1 MLRQR
6 VITALILA
14 GALIATLVFAPYPA
28 QAMLFSL
35 VAAAGAWEWAALV
48 GSKGVLSRVLYA
60 AIILLL
66 CGALWVGLSLNGAD
80 AALHARPWLAIAA
93 LLWSAMLVGLKYYS
107 AGRGIWGHAWVR
119 ALMGWLM
126 LTATWLAVTVC
137 LTLINGPFVV
147 FLLILT
153 VASADIGAY
162 FAGRH
167 FGQHALAAEISPA
180 KTWEGFWGGM
190 LCVALLA
197 TLIWQNLPLS
207 QLHLGWGS
215 LMVLGLATAGASV
228 VGDLTVS
235 LLKREVG
242 LKDSGSL
249 LPGHGGLMDRLDS
262 ICGAAPVFALG
273 LLLIGY

>member
-14 GALIATLVFAPYPA
+14 GTLIATLLLAPYPV
-28 QAMLFSL
+28 QAMLFAL
-35 VAAAGAWEWAALV
+35 VAAAGGWEWAALV
-48 GSKGVLSRVLYA
+48 GAQRALSRTFYA
-60 AIILLL
+60 AIIPLL
-66 CGALWVGLSLNGAD
+66 CIALWTGLALDGPE
-80 AALHARPWLAIAA
+80 AALHARPWLAAA
-93 LLWSAMLVGLKYYS
+93 AFLWSAMLVGLKYYA
-107 AGRGIWGHAWVR
+107 AGRGAWRHAWLR
-119 ALMGWLM
+119 AVMGWLM
-126 LTATWLAVTVC
+126 LTATWLAVIVC

-153 VASADIGAY
+153 VAAADIGAY
-162 FAGRH
+162 FAGRR

-197 TLIWQNLPLS
+197 TLIWRNLPLS

>member
-35 VAAAGAWEWAALV
+35 VAAAGAWEWAALI
-48 GSKGVLSRVLYA
+48 GSKGVLSRVFYA

-80 AALHARPWLAIAA
+80 AAHHARPWLAIAA

-215 LMVLGLATAGASV
+215 LIVLGLATAGASV

>member
-48 GSKGVLSRVLYA
+48 GSKGVLSRVFYA

-66 CGALWVGLSLNGAD
+66 CGALWVGLSLNAAD

-147 FLLILT
+147 FLLLLT